1 MLTCCVAQCWTKC
14 TQIDSLNSRGCD
26 LFIGCLSS
34 SRSLLRSFV
43 LDYAVAVW
51 PFYSEATHNGVP
63 MAFRRHPIV
72 SDMSHRSSSL
82 SMKLGAVVGGSSS
95 ARENRRIHLNLGR
108 RAFLADYLHVSSDS
122 YIRFAML
129 FLFFFDVF
137 DVLSGRLFTG
147 FLFLFMFIFLF
158 PA

>member
-1 MLTCCVAQCWTKC
+1 
-14 TQIDSLNSRGCD
+14 
-26 LFIGCLSS
+26 
-34 SRSLLRSFV
+34 
-43 LDYAVAVW
+43 
-51 PFYSEATHNGVP
+51 
-63 MAFRRHPIV
+63 
-72 SDMSHRSSSL
+72 
-82 SMKLGAVVGGSSS
+82 MKLGAVVGGSSS